1 MPYAPEV
8 TVNASIEHM
17 LHLGAGL
24 GMLIP
29 HFGVTYVGEIFF
41 DESNTVGQDA
51 YTLLD
56 AGLTWQPREHAQ
68 VNLFVDNITDKT
80 YAVYGFNAGPG
91 FGNLYQL
98 GQGRL
103 VGASLKL
110 SY

>member
-1 MPYAPEV
+1 
-8 TVNASIEHM
+8 M
-17 LHLGAGL
+17 LHLGGGL
-24 GMLIP
+24 GMLVP
-29 HFGVTYVGEIFF
+29 HFGVTYIGEIFF
-41 DESNTVGQDA
+41 DESNTVGQGA

-80 YAVYGFNAGPG
+80 YAVYGFNQPG